1 MRIKINK
8 QQPFQVLATNFSI
21 GPSSSGYD
29 LQISADGVNFTTLFS
44 VGANVTRMVTG
55 VANGSTYRLAGNTD
69 EDVIVNWFRQCDD
82 GGSGGGSGSG
92 GTDTGT
98 VQTMINQSLDSFSN
112 ELQNGEPIV
121 GMANQLYSPDGVT
134 SEGAFTYRTTAGNAD
149 VSSALAK
156 LNKIEGNS
164 IYPETQYN
172 DSAVLEREGEPVTG
186 FTYDIEWGDTT
197 RWVNV
202 EGNEDW
208 TLLQPQK
215 WRNEIGES
223 SAYMTLYW
231 NTDGA
236 NSSISFFKNR
246 GQNSI
251 EPNGTGTTAV
261 TATELEWYN
270 GMGSDNSLRGKIT
283 IDGLIITATITA
295 GTGYIGNM
303 TAGFN
308 KQYFT
313 GANIPNDIP
322 VGESTYTYSASDTAW
337 TPTLPQAISNMQVD
351 GSDYVPEDGDEI
363 TINRSLYKEG
373 RAQFS
378 TPRAFVAL
386 GLNSFNKDSATTISD
401 FSEDNGVYTVTV
413 YAVAGLEAGYVVYDK
428 NSGIT
433 AAGIGSGK
441 TDELD
446 STTTVYGEAL
456 SVVYPTTAKP
466 YIIVTTTDIN
476 GLCIHPRWSGY
487 NDEVYEPYEE
497 SKVEGLLSL
506 VVNCPMWSVG
516 DVRNVIDIENGQ
528 IIRNINTED
537 YTAARVN
544 ELLASGLTIG
554 TDFDFDDT
562 LIYKVLDTP
571 IVSPITF
578 DGSYEANDFS
588 VEYFLDEYGIIP
600 TPLYVTTYYMNNLVD
615 KLRRMEGLV
624 HLDSLSGTGS
634 ENTLYECDGKLY
646 MWSDEGGAVAEWT
659 DNPSVLGSDKSY
671 GMIFSHIPNGQKL
684 FEIKYAYGGEWRY
697 VVMSGDTLV
706 LTETGGTVVTSCTIG
721 NTVIFPCSQ
730 YGNSY
735 YVKVKYESHYLGFR
749 FTSNCNTQNVWD
761 GTVTGGHF
769 VMVDHTNYPFLD
781 INNTDEGMAMWNSK
795 GQIIKKVRKNSSKG
809 IQFNTN
815 ASQYSSTG
823 KIEFL
828 TDGTNNGP
836 SRIFVPTEGGTAGQ
850 ILVSNG
856 DNAAPTFQNWIKAQ
870 QITSDAYEA
879 LEVKDPNTLYLI
891 VD

>member
-1 MRIKINK
+1 MIIDFYK
-8 QQPFQVLATNFSI
+8 
-21 GPSSSGYD
+21 
-29 LQISADGVNFTTLFS
+29 
-44 VGANVTRMVTG
+44 
-55 VANGSTYRLAGNTD
+55 GN
-69 EDVIVNWFRQCDD
+69 
-82 GGSGGGSGSG
+82 GGGGG
-92 GTDTGT
+92 GTDVNT
-98 VQTMINQSLDSFSN
+98 VKSIVNSAITEFSG
-112 ELQNGEPIV
+112 ELQEGDPIV
-121 GMANQLYSPDGVT
+121 GMSKQLYSPDGVT
-134 SEGAFTYRTTAGNAD
+134 SEGAFTYRTTAGDAD
-149 VSSALAK
+149 VSSAPAK

-197 RWVNV
+197 RWVDTSESDLGTLKPKKARVTWEITGSSPKVGFTINQNQYNSQAIIWSLPGLSV
-202 EGNEDW
+202 ESH
-208 TLLQPQK
+208 L
-215 WRNEIGES
+215 
-223 SAYMTLYW
+223 
-231 NTDGA
+231 
-236 NSSISFFKNR
+236 
-246 GQNSI
+246 
-251 EPNGTGTTAV
+251 TAV
-261 TATELEWYN
+261 TPYESWIFETSY
-270 GMGSDNSLRGKIT
+270 GSGTAYYDGTYIVAEIT
-283 IDGLIITATITA
+283 QGD
-295 GTGYIGNM
+295 GYIGSIYKSGVAV
-303 TAGFN
+303 TAQTIGG
-308 KQYFT
+308 T
-313 GANIPNDIP
+313 NIPNDIP
-322 VGESTYTYSASDTAW
+322 AGESTYTYDDSTSAW

-363 TINRSLYKEG
+363 TINRSLYREG

-386 GLNSFNKDSATTISD
+386 GLNSFSKDSATTISD

-413 YAVAGLEAGYVVYDK
+413 YAVAGLEAGYVVYDQ

-446 STTTVYGEAL
+446 SATTVYGEAL

-516 DVRNVIDIENGQ
+516 DVRNILNIENGQ
-528 IIRNINTED
+528 IIRKINTED

-562 LIYKVLDTP
+562 FIYKVLDTP

-600 TPLYVTTYYMNNLVD
+600 TPLYATTYYMNNLVD

-624 HLDSLSGTGS
+624 HLDSLGGTGS

-659 DNPSVLGSDKSY
+659 DNPSVLGNDKCY
-671 GMIFSHIPNGQKL
+671 GMIFSNIPDGQKL
-684 FEIKYAYGGEWRY
+684 FEIKYAYAGEWRY

-749 FTSNCNTQNVWD
+749 FTNACNTQNVWD
-761 GTVTGGHF
+761 GTVTDGHF

-781 INNTDEGMAMWNSK
+781 ISTTDEGMAMWNSK

-836 SRIFVPTEGGTAGQ
+836 SRIFVPTQGGTAGQ
-850 ILVSNG
+850 VLTSAG
-856 DNAAPTFQNWIKAQ
+856 DNAEPTWSDWIKAVK
-870 QITSDAYEA
+870 ITSDAYEA
-879 LEVKDPNTLYLI
+879 LQVKDPNTLYLI
-891 VD
+891 VDE